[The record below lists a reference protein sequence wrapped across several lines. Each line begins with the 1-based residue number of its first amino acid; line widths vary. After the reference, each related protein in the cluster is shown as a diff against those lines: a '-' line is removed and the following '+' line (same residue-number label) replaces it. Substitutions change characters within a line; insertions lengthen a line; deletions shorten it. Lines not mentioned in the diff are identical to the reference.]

1 MTVVARGQTYYLRKR
16 VPRRYS
22 RVEERDMVFLSLHT
36 DSKEIATIK
45 AKKIWADMIEAWEA
59 KLDGDDADA
68 FQRMEAARNLAA
80 KRGFRFLTAEKVAK
94 LPMPELLERIEATV
108 TPKGRVDRLEAEA
121 LLGGARPPNL
131 TVSRALDRYW
141 TVAKSK
147 TLGKTKDQI
156 RRWENPRKKAVANFI
171 EAIGDLPLEDIT
183 TRDLFKFREWWV
195 EKLAEEGLTANS
207 ANKDFI
213 HLTSMVRDVAR
224 SEEIMLGFDTK
235 GLAIEERD
243 KGTRPPFSTEWIKT
257 KLLAPGAL
265 DGLNSEARA
274 ILLIMVNTGARPSEI
289 AACKATNIVLDG
301 PVPHLNIDGSARA
314 LKTRNSRRKIPLLG
328 VSLEAAKAHKDG
340 FPRYFDNP
348 GLSDTIN
355 KFLRENK
362 LLETPDHSLYSLR
375 HSFESRM
382 LAADFTERLKSVL
395 MGHRLNRERYGTE
408 DLAHVAGW
416 LQKIAL

>member
-16 VPRRYS
+16 VPRRYR
-22 RVEERDMVFLSLHT
+22 RVEEREMVFLSLHT

-59 KLDGDDADA
+59 KLDGDDSDA

-80 KRGFRFLTAEKVAK
+80 KRGFRFLTADKVAK
-94 LPMPELLERIEATV
+94 LPLAELLDRIEAVV
-108 TPKGRVDRLEAEA
+108 TPSGKVDKLEAEA
-121 LLGGARPPNL
+121 VLGGARPPVIK
-131 TVSRALDRYW
+131 VSRALDRYW
-141 TVAKSK
+141 TVAKAK

-171 EAIGDLPLEDIT
+171 EVIGDLPLEDIT

-195 EKLAEEGLTANS
+195 EKMAEEGLSANS

-213 HLTSMVRDVAR
+213 HLTSLIREVAR
-224 SEEIMLGFDTK
+224 SEEIMLSFDTR
-235 GLAIEERD
+235 GLSIEERD
-243 KGTRPPFSTEWIKT
+243 KGTRPPFSTDWIKT

-265 DGLNSEARA
+265 AGLNDEARG
-274 ILLIMVNTGARPSEI
+274 ILLIIVNTGARPSEI
-289 AACKATNIVLDG
+289 AACKAGNIVLDA
-301 PVPHLNIDGSARA
+301 PIPHLNIDGASRA

-328 VSLEAAKAHKDG
+328 VSLEAAKAHRSG

-348 GLSDTIN
+348 ALSDTIN

-382 LAADFTERLKSVL
+382 LAADFPERLKTDA
-395 MGHRLNRERYGTE
+395 MGHRLNRERYGTI
-408 DLAHVAGW
+408 DLAHFRDW
-416 LQKIAL
+416 LLKIAL

>member
-1 MTVVARGQTYYLRKR
+1 
-16 VPRRYS
+16 
-22 RVEERDMVFLSLHT
+22 MVFLSLHT

-59 KLDGDDADA
+59 KLDGDDSDA

-80 KRGFRFLTAEKVAK
+80 KRGFRFLTADKVAK
-94 LPMPELLERIEATV
+94 LPLAELLDRIEAVV
-108 TPKGRVDRLEAEA
+108 TPSGKVDKLEAEA
-121 LLGGARPPNL
+121 VLGGARPPVIK
-131 TVSRALDRYW
+131 VSRALDRYW
-141 TVAKSK
+141 TVAKAK

-171 EAIGDLPLEDIT
+171 EVIGDLPLEDIT

-195 EKLAEEGLTANS
+195 EKMAEEGLSANS

-213 HLTSMVRDVAR
+213 HLTSLIREVAR
-224 SEEIMLGFDTK
+224 SEEIPLSFDTR
-235 GLAIEERD
+235 GLSIEERD

-257 KLLAPGAL
+257 RLLVPGAL
-265 DGLNSEARA
+265 AGLNDEARG
-274 ILLIMVNTGARPSEI
+274 ILLVMVNTGARPSEI
-289 AACKATNIVLDG
+289 AACKAGNIVLDA
-301 PVPHLNIDGSARA
+301 PIPHLNIDGAARA

-328 VSLEAAKAHKDG
+328 VSLEAAKAHRSG

-348 GLSDTIN
+348 ALSDTIN

-382 LAADFTERLKSVL
+382 LAADFPERLKSEL
-395 MGHRLNRERYGTE
+395 MGHRLNRERYGAV
-408 DLAHVAGW
+408 DLAHVRDW